1 MLRRRIFSKV
11 VAIEKPYASAVVGDI
26 YCSDNTIVS
35 ASNYSGSG
43 KTAVGIVIY
52 NVSGDMRVMALTT
65 VTQMYGGFG
74 DYLGINET
82 TEAGAIKDLDGTYN
96 SAIMRQWISGDTIAD
111 SCHTYTPSGSIIGDW
126 YCPAIGE
133 VYLIGQNFSTVN
145 ASRVAV
151 GLSAI
156 GAYTVFVSSTEYNFE
171 KCWYGYYVA
180 FFELYADLDK
190 NLSYDTYPFR
200 KITY

>member
-1 MLRRRIFSKV
+1 MLRRRLFGKV
-11 VAIEKPYASAVVGDI
+11 TAIEKPYSQAAVGDI
-26 YCSDNTIVS
+26 YCSDNTVVS

-43 KTAVGIVIY
+43 KTAVGIVI
-52 NVSGDMRVMALTT
+52 NNASGVMRVMALTT

-74 DYLGINET
+74 VYLSINEAT
-82 TEAGAIKDLDGTYN
+82 YEGAIADLDGTYN
-96 SAIMRQWISGDTIAD
+96 SAVMRNWITGDTIAYN
-111 SCHTYTPSGSIIGDW
+111 CYIYTPSGSVYGDW

-151 GLSAI
+151 GMRAI
-156 GAYTVFVSSTEYNFE
+156 GAYTVFVSSTGYNLE

-180 FFELYADLDK
+180 FFKLYADLDK